1 MLLALKTENKQEV
14 KAYGQ
19 RLEAQYDQKKKAFQS
34 SRMNEPS

>member
-19 RLEAQYDQKKKAFQS
+19 PLEAQYDPPKKAFQS

>member
-19 RLEAQYDQKKKAFQS
+19 PLEAQYDQKKNFQS